1 MAKPISTVLFELIA
15 VAVVGLLAAGQARA
29 EVAPFDTWLGD
40 VRREA
45 AQRGI
50 SADVLDKALGGLQ
63 PIERV
68 IELDRRQPEF
78 TQTFWRYMDARITAK
93 RIERARALLA
103 EHRALFQPIVKKYGV
118 PARFL
123 VAFWALETNFGDHT
137 GVFPVFGALATLAHD
152 ARRADFFREQLLL
165 ALQLMQRGD
174 LAADTKASWAGAM
187 GQCQFIPSTY
197 VAYAVDHDGDG
208 RRDLWNS
215 LGDIFA
221 SASNFLTQ
229 VGWKPEETWG
239 REVTLPAGFDVELAG
254 LEVRKPLA
262 EWRALGVR
270 RAEGGDLPKADIQA
284 SVVLPAGREGPAFLA
299 YNNFRTIL
307 NWNRSLLYAASVGHL
322 ADRIAGKGALRAPRP
337 ANDVPLSRADM
348 MDIQELLGALGFDA
362 GTPDGIAGARTR
374 AAIKDFQRKIQ
385 LPPDGFP
392 SFGLLERLRA
402 ATGQGTGAR

>member
-1 MAKPISTVLFELIA
+1 MRKSILTLFLVSATAIGGIA
-15 VAVVGLLAAGQARA
+15 PAWA
-29 EVAPFDTWLGD
+29 ETAPFDTWLGD
-40 VRREA
+40 LRREA
-45 AQRGI
+45 AGRGI
-50 SADVLDKALGGLQ
+50 SAGVLDKALGGLH

-78 TQTFWRYMDARITAK
+78 TQTFWRYMDARITQK
-93 RIERARALLA
+93 RIERARQLLDQNRALLA
-103 EHRALFQPIVKKYGV
+103 PIVKKYGV

-165 ALQLMQRGD
+165 ALQLMERGD
-174 LAADTKASWAGAM
+174 LVADTKASWAGAM

-197 VAYAVDHDGDG
+197 VAYAVDYDGDG

-215 LGDIFA
+215 LGDVFA

-239 REVTLPAGFDVELAG
+239 REVVLPKDFDVELAG
-254 LEVRKPLA
+254 LEVRKPLG
-262 EWRALGVR
+262 EWQALGVR
-270 RAEGGDLPKADIQA
+270 RAEGGDLPKSGIQA
-284 SVVLPAGREGPAFLA
+284 SVILPAGREGPAFLA

-322 ADRIAGKGALRAPRP
+322 ADRIAGKGALRSPRP
-337 ANDVPLSRADM
+337 AKDIPLARADM
-348 MDIQELLGALGFDA
+348 MDIQARLGELGFDA
-362 GTPDGIAGARTR
+362 GEPDGIAGARTR
-374 AAIKDFQRKIQ
+374 AAVKAFQRKTN

-402 ATGQGTGAR
+402 ATGKGTAAR

>member
-1 MAKPISTVLFELIA
+1 MRKSILTMIFVACGAIGTVLA
-15 VAVVGLLAAGQARA
+15 VAPAWA
-29 EVAPFDTWLGD
+29 ESAPFDAWLGD
-40 VRREA
+40 FRREA
-45 AQRGI
+45 AGRGV
-50 SADVLDKALGGLQ
+50 SPGVLDKALGGLQ

-78 TQTFWRYMDARITAK
+78 TQTFWRYMDSRITPA
-93 RIERARALLA
+93 RIERARKLLRQHQALLT
-103 EHRALFQPIVKKYGV
+103 PIVNKYGV

-165 ALQLMQRGD
+165 ALQLMERGD
-174 LAADTKASWAGAM
+174 LVADTKASWAGAM

-215 LGDIFA
+215 LGDVFA
-221 SASNFLTQ
+221 SASNFLIQ

-239 REVTLPAGFDVELAG
+239 REVTLPTGFDVELAG
-254 LEVRKPLA
+254 LEVQKPLA
-262 EWRALGVR
+262 DWQALGVR
-270 RAEGGDLPKADIQA
+270 RAEGGALPTTGGIGA
-284 SVVLPAGREGPAFLA
+284 SVVLPAGREGPAFLV
-299 YNNFRTIL
+299 YTNFRTIL

-322 ADRIAGKGALRAPRP
+322 ADRIAGKGALRSPRP
-337 ANDVPLSRADM
+337 AKDIPLARADM
-348 MDIQELLGALGFDA
+348 MDIQARLGELGFDA
-362 GTPDGIAGARTR
+362 GEPDGIAGARTR
-374 AAIKDFQRKIQ
+374 AAIKAFQRKAN

-402 ATGQGTGAR
+402 ASGKGTGTR